1 MADVLSQNEIDALF
15 SELGAG
21 TVAVEEIDEKIVD
34 KQVKAYDFSRPDKFS
49 KEQLRSLEAIH
60 DSTGRLISNYL
71 NATLRCIVDLTVSS
85 TEGMI
90 YEEFSNSI
98 VWPSILCIVN
108 FSPLNGKIL
117 VEFSNELAFTIIE
130 KLLGGSGENSK
141 ENSERELTEIDFTLL
156 KSVVVRMIQLIKE
169 PWSSVIELNPE
180 VEAIE
185 ANAQFAQIASP
196 KDAIALVTYKILIDD
211 TEGIINFAI
220 PHYVIEPILPSLS
233 AKVWFGGNAKR
244 ENDPDEMENLL
255 SQLHAAEVPVKAV
268 VGKSTITV
276 GELLELSQGD
286 ILVLDKERDQT
297 FEVFVKD
304 GLKFRGTPGTLKNRM
319 AVKITEVI
327 DGNKGVE

>member
-15 SELGAG
+15 SELGTGA
-21 TVAVEEIDEKIVD
+21 VAVEEIDEKIVD
-34 KQVKAYDFSRPDKFS
+34 KQVKTYDFSRPDKFS

-71 NATLRCIVDLTVSS
+71 NATLRCFVELTVSS

-117 VEFSNELAFTIIE
+117 MEFSNELAFTIIE
-130 KLLGGSGENSK
+130 KLLGGTGEKAK
-141 ENSERELTEIDFTLL
+141 ENADRELTEIDFTLL

-169 PWSSVIELNPE
+169 PWSNVIELNPS

-185 ANAQFAQIASP
+185 ANAQLAQIASP
-196 KDAIALVTYKILIDD
+196 KDAIALVTYRIVIDEI
-211 TEGIINFAI
+211 EGIVNFAI

-233 AKVWFGGNAKR
+233 AKMWFGDSVKR
-244 ENDPDEMENLL
+244 EKSSLEIEGLL
-255 SQLHAAEVPVKAV
+255 SQLHAAEVPVKAL

-286 ILVLDKERDQT
+286 ILVLDKERDQS
-297 FEVFVKD
+297 FEIFVKD
-304 GLKFRGTPGTLKNRM
+304 GLKFRGTPGISKNRM